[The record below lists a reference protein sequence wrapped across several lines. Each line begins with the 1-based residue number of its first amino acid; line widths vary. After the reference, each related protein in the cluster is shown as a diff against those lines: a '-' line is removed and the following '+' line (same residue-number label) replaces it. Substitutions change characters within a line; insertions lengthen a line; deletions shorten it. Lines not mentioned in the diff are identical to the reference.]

1 MGMKEEMSENW
12 VNIKGSAL
20 GWRGRGTKNTH
31 SEEAASEAGILR
43 LANQKSSEETA
54 SKSRGDYPGQMLQ

>member
-1 MGMKEEMSENW
+1 MGEEEEQ
-12 VNIKGSAL
+12 K
-20 GWRGRGTKNTH
+20 KTH
-31 SEEAASEAGILR
+31 SKGAASEAGILR